1 MAGQVQVYLVTGFLG
16 SGKTTF
22 INNLLH
28 QFPPDQKLLIL
39 ENEFGEIG
47 IDGALLT
54 GENLNLEI
62 KEISKGSIFCACVKT
77 DFIKALLEIAQKI
90 RPDVLIIEATG
101 VADPTDLERDLAL
114 PIFNGYFELKEQVC
128 IIDAANFLETSK
140 IFASVEKQL
149 AASSLFIIN
158 KVDLVS
164 QDQVVKIKDFI
175 RQYHSNPRFYETT
188 YGKIDVAAVLHL
200 DKPLRQEEIL
210 PRAMSEEELEKYIE
224 EEIFANPQASLMP
237 PDILVSAAFVWQGN
251 DLKHIEEMAKELPTG
266 VVRVKGF
273 LSYEDETYLFSY
285 VMGQTSVVKY
295 EAPLEQDKVN
305 LLVLIA
311 PPEVMPAVNEHMAK
325 YNLVKLSEW
334 NPAERIRAR

>member
-1 MAGQVQVYLVTGFLG
+1 MGGQAQVYLVTGFLG

-22 INNLLH
+22 INNLLR
-28 QFPPDQKLLIL
+28 QFPPERKLLIL
-39 ENEFGEIG
+39 ENEFGEVG
-47 IDGALLT
+47 IDGTLLT
-54 GENLNLEI
+54 GEKENLEI
-62 KEISKGSIFCACVKT
+62 REISKGSVFCACVKT

-101 VADPTDLERDLAL
+101 VADPSDLERDLAL
-114 PIFNGYFELKEQVC
+114 PIFDGYFELKEQVC
-128 IIDAANFLETSK
+128 IIDAANFLEASK
-140 IFASVEKQL
+140 VFASLEKQL
-149 AASSLFIIN
+149 KTSSLFIIN

-175 RQYHSNPRFYETT
+175 GQRHPHPRFYETT

-210 PRAMSEEELEKYIE
+210 PQAMSEEELEKYIE

-237 PDILVSAAFVWQGN
+237 PDILVSASFVWQGS
-251 DLKHIEEMAKELPTG
+251 DLKQIEELAKELPAG

-273 LSYEDETYLFSY
+273 LSFDGRTYLFSY
-285 VMGQTSVVKY
+285 VMGQTSVVQY
-295 EAPLEQDKVN
+295 EAPVAQDKVN

-311 PPEVMPAVNEHMAK
+311 PPEVMPAVNQLMGK
-325 YNLVKLSEW
+325 YGLVKLGEW
-334 NPAERIRAR
+334 NPAERIKAT